1 MIGLVASRSRRPDR
15 RHQASW
21 VWVMTTVRTRP
32 PTSRRGGTGFRRCR
46 HLSGKPSGSFSRTTL
61 PMIQRAAQQ
70 RPRVEAAADRPGP
83 KSRGKGALRQ
93 SRICDLWRWRGG
105 PAAARG
111 NPVPRSPFAA
121 GPTRV
126 QCGAADRYVGLGGR
140 KAARRGKPVYSTG
153 EPLHVFRR
161 LAASDDPA
169 RRAATT
175 FRTRSKPPPTVPQQ
189 AARWVRTRVRRLR
202 TTAEA
207 LDLNRICDLW
217 HALYLG
223 PAAAQGSGPA
233 LARRRRP
240 WRLQLQQRAAARSI
254 DLMGAAKNQKEAGG

>member
-1 MIGLVASRSRRPDR
+1 MGHYHSPHEATDQPARRAKPSAPRSNDRGSKPPPTVPDRSREVKVHYGRAEFATFGGGGVDRRRRGGIQSRARPSPPAPRACCVASRAANRRS
-15 RHQASW
+15 AS
-21 VWVMTTVRTRP
+21 
-32 PTSRRGGTGFRRCR
+32 CR
-46 HLSGKPSGSFSRTTL
+46 HL
-61 PMIQRAAQQ
+61 RACRSIPPA
-70 RPRVEAAADRPGP
+70 
-83 KSRGKGALRQ
+83 SLR
-93 SRICDLWRWRGG
+93 
-105 PAAARG
+105 A
-111 NPVPRSPFAA
+111 
-121 GPTRV
+121 
-126 QCGAADRYVGLGGR
+126 
-140 KAARRGKPVYSTG
+140 
-153 EPLHVFRR
+153 R
-161 LAASDDPA
+161 LATLDTSDDPA

-217 HALYLG
+217 HAYLG